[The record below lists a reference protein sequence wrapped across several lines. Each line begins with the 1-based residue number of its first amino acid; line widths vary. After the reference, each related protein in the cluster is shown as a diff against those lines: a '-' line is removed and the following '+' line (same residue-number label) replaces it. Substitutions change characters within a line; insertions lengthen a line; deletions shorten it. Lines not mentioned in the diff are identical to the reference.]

1 MITWSR
7 QSLRARQLANQV
19 PHFAGERR
27 APAETGPALARPVA
41 LESAR
46 TPWARRLLHFGL
58 LGMLDQ
64 DPTGDAWFGAPS
76 WWSSSSGFHCT
87 RLHLG
92 AGDGEV
98 RARDAYRCLLE
109 LGAALE
115 ALEEV
120 G

>member
-1 MITWSR
+1 MGGAPQDR
-7 QSLRARQLANQV
+7 YELLRARW
-19 PHFAGERR
+19 FAPDCRGVL
-27 APAETGPALARPVA
+27 GL
-41 LESAR
+41 AR

-64 DPTGDAWFGAPS
+64 DPTGDAWFGASS
-76 WWSSSSGFHCT
+76 WWSSSAGFHCT